1 MITLTISQL
10 AEVTGGRLYG
20 PVNTDAHVSSLT
32 TDSREVTPGALF
44 VAKPGERTDGHEFAA
59 SAIGDGAVAVLGE
72 REVTDAAGQPLPMVI
87 VNNVVDAMGV
97 LARHVVET
105 VRDHGELTVIGI
117 TGSAGKTT
125 TKDLLG
131 AILSHKGPTV
141 VPQGSYNGE
150 VGLPLTVFE
159 MTEDTRYLVAEMG
172 ATQRGNIAYL
182 ADIVK
187 PDIGVV
193 LMVGT
198 AHVGEFG
205 GIENI
210 ALTKRELV
218 EAVGPEGAVVLNKDD
233 STVWNM
239 REAAHAPVWAFTESD
254 PATASLGAA
263 GDSEDNIAGAVYGT
277 NVHLDGSGHPVV
289 ALTFPDGSVRQ
300 VTSGLVGRHHV
311 ANVLAAAT
319 AASAAGIES
328 GLIADTLSGLGAI
341 SRHRME
347 RTDRADGVT
356 VINDAYNANPES
368 MMAALQLLAEIERGN
383 PHSEPRRTW
392 AVLGE
397 MLELGED
404 SITEHDRLGRMAV
417 RLNIFKTVVVG
428 RGAKPIHSAAV
439 QEGSWGEEAYWFET
453 TEEAETFL
461 NDNVQPGDVVLFKSS
476 NGAGL
481 RWLGEK
487 FANAEQTREG

>member
-1 MITLTISQL
+1 MITLNLKQL
-10 AEVTGGRLYG
+10 ADVTGGRIYG
-20 PVNTDAHVSSLT
+20 PVDTEAHIQAVT
-32 TDSREVTPGALF
+32 TDSRDITPGALF
-44 VAKPGERTDGHEFAA
+44 VAKPGETTDGHEYAA
-59 SAIGDGAVAVLGE
+59 AAINDGAVAVLGE
-72 REVTDAAGQPLPMVI
+72 REVTSADGQPLPMII
-87 VNNVVDAMGV
+87 VDDVVDAMGM

-105 VRDHGELTVIGI
+105 VRANGDLTVIGI

-131 AILSHKGPTV
+131 AILSHEGPTV

-150 VGLPLTVFE
+150 VGLPLTVFD
-159 MTEDTRYLVAEMG
+159 MTENTRYLVAEMG

-205 GIENI
+205 GVENI

-218 EAVGPEGAVVLNKDD
+218 EAVGPDGAVVLNHDD
-233 STVWNM
+233 ATVWNM
-239 REAAHAPVWAFTESD
+239 REAAQAPVWSFSESN
-254 PATASLGAA
+254 PAAA
-263 GDSEDNIAGAVYGT
+263 NATGTSEGEDLAGAVYGT
-277 NVHLDGSGHPVV
+277 NVHLDGNGNPVV
-289 ALTFPDGSVRQ
+289 AITFPDGSVRQ

-311 ANVLAAAT
+311 PNILAAAA

-347 RTDRADGVT
+347 RTERADGVT

-368 MMAALQLLAEIERGN
+368 MLAALQLLAEIERGN
-383 PHSEPRRTW
+383 AHSEPRRTW

-417 RLNIFKTVVVG
+417 RLNISKTVVVG
-428 RGAKPIHSAAV
+428 QGAKPIHSAAV
-439 QEGSWGEEAYWFET
+439 QEGSWGDEAYWFET
-453 TEEAETFL
+453 ADEAEAFL
-461 NDNVQPGDVVLFKSS
+461 NQNVQAGDVVLFKSS

-487 FANAEQTREG
+487 FAQADVAREG